1 VSENFHVRQSATWN
15 VDGEDLEFRASP
27 DGDGLTVSGYI
38 ARFGDPTVI
47 EDWMGNYTEELKRGA
62 FTRTLAERGASKVKM
77 QFNHGADSAFGALP
91 VGVWT
96 DLREDRKG
104 LFGEGRIHDTWHT
117 IPIQAAIR
125 SGALDGMSFKFKV
138 IQDAWRKG
146 DPKANT
152 LDHRTLTEVA
162 LYEAGMVVHPA
173 YESTTLAL
181 RSRALDMLRREM
193 GDHASDVPAPVRA
206 DTLTDEKAVAPVGD
220 TDPVRAEAGPPVGI
234 TRREMRQKA
243 LSALGVIHD
252 SDRGAA

>member
-117 IPIQAAIR
+117 IPIRAAIQ

-138 IQDAWRKG
+138 VSEQVRKG
-146 DPKANT
+146 DPKKGE

-162 LYEAGMVVHPA
+162 LFEAGMVVHPA
-173 YESTTLAL
+173 YEGTTLAL
-181 RSRALDMLRREM
+181 RSKAMDLFRLADT
-193 GDHASDVPAPVRA
+193 PPVRA
-206 DTLTDEKAVAPVGD
+206 DTVSVEEAVAPVGD